1 MTASLR
7 YSQAS
12 RWLRCPEFW
21 APWMLVIIASIG
33 LGIVAGAR
41 PAPPV
46 PRVATSAELKEADTR
61 VRSMDQEQLF
71 ELRRKRDTFYALP
84 PAQQAAMRDLYQQ
97 IQAHPHAERL
107 MTVLKRFYSW
117 YRGLDP
123 IIQPKILDE
132 TDLEKRVTAIQQLM
146 RDQSRDSNALP
157 FSNRDLEVVEKW
169 VDDFARER
177 SEEIKKIANKL
188 AEDTSNNSNVN
199 QMVRMMFRGE
209 IAPAALFRRLINFAF
224 VPGRANPQLLDIVK
238 DEDLAKLFASFSS
251 EGQSMVPEGREARL
265 RLLLTLVRRPYASEE
280 DLHKFYVQELTA
292 EQRDSLDRMP
302 PERMNRELR
311 QLYIQKKYQLP
322 GRRGGFGPP
331 PRN

>member
-1 MTASLR
+1 MN
-7 YSQAS
+7 AS
-12 RWLRCPEFW
+12 RRSSKKTLRRRRPESWL
-21 APWMLVIIASIG
+21 PWLLMIAASIG
-33 LGIVAGAR
+33 LGIFAGAR
-41 PAPPV
+41 TAPAT
-46 PRVATSAELKEADTR
+46 PRAATAEELKIADTR

-71 ELRRKRDTFYALP
+71 ELRRKRDTFYSLP

-97 IQAHPHAERL
+97 IQAHPHADRL
-107 MTVLKRFYSW
+107 MTVLQRFYSW

-123 IIQPKILDE
+123 IAQPKILDE
-132 TDLEKRVTAIQQLM
+132 TDLEKRVAAIQQLM

-169 VDDFARER
+169 VEDFAKER
-177 SEEIKKIANKL
+177 SEDIKKVANQL
-188 AEDTSNNSNVN
+188 AEAAEGNSNNNP
-199 QMVRMMFRGE
+199 MVRMMFRGE

-322 GRRGGFGPP
+322 GRRGGMGTQ